1 MLEFA
6 EKTLLA
12 GIGALSLTQKK
23 GDELLQELKERL
35 DLTEEEGKKLLSRLE
50 SAARENQAHLEEVAR
65 DEVKKACQRVGLVS
79 SDEFEKLK
87 KKVTLLEKQLK
98 SLKKT

>member
-50 SAARENQAHLEEVAR
+50 SVARENQAHLEEVAR

>member
-23 GDELLQELKERL
+23 GEELLEELKDRL
-35 DLTEEEGKKLLSRLE
+35 NLTEEEGKKLLSKIQDAAKENQQRLE
-50 SAARENQAHLEEVAR
+50 NIAREEVQKTCERLGVVTAE
-65 DEVKKACQRVGLVS
+65 DY
-79 SDEFEKLK
+79 DKLQ
-87 KKVTLLEKQLK
+87 KKVEQLEKQLK
-98 SLKKT
+98 AQAK